1 MASTWIE
8 RLKTNFEI
16 TLGDGTKF
24 KPLSFNAN
32 RTQELNFAEFDFIN
46 TNGTLVD
53 RRRPRGRVYTLELY
67 FQGGNNID
75 VSTQFINAAEDIRPW
90 QIKHQ
95 FYDIIYVQPISE
107 ITYDNNNRLLN
118 ATKITVTVRET
129 IFSNSFKFTPD
140 AKQVIGNL
148 NVLVLQATTEYF
160 ITSVAI
166 PDVTTVNQMQAN
178 ISKWKQVLATVSADA
193 TAVSNYYNAANTAI
207 DNAINDIETAITATQ
222 NFLTIPALIGMSVAQ
237 RVAYLQRMFDSI
249 SQQLINLP
257 LQVKAL
263 YVASA
268 GAIMSTLCLASV
280 TNLTATD
287 YVYSSDALAS
297 IKDITTTFNSFLA
310 ALDTMQTYNAAE
322 PNSFVAQAESLNAI
336 VNNVNY
342 TIEALYDILAQSKKP
357 HNIVTKFDNTV
368 IQLAYEI
375 YGLLPNDSTIDKL
388 IADNNIG
395 RNTMLIVPRG
405 TNILYYA

>member
-1 MASTWIE
+1 
-8 RLKTNFEI
+8 
-16 TLGDGTKF
+16 
-24 KPLSFNAN
+24 
-32 RTQELNFAEFDFIN
+32 
-46 TNGTLVD
+46 
-53 RRRPRGRVYTLELY
+53 
-67 FQGGNNID
+67 
-75 VSTQFINAAEDIRPW
+75 
-90 QIKHQ
+90 
-95 FYDIIYVQPISE
+95 
-107 ITYDNNNRLLN
+107 
-118 ATKITVTVRET
+118 
-129 IFSNSFKFTPD
+129 
-140 AKQVIGNL
+140 
-148 NVLVLQATTEYF
+148 
-160 ITSVAI
+160 
-166 PDVTTVNQMQAN
+166 
-178 ISKWKQVLATVSADA
+178 
-193 TAVSNYYNAANTAI
+193 
-207 DNAINDIETAITATQ
+207 
-222 NFLTIPALIGMSVAQ
+222 MSVAQ

-280 TNLTATD
+280 TNLSATD

-297 IKDITTTFNSFLA
+297 IKAITTTFNSFLA
-310 ALDTMQTYNAAE
+310 ALDAMQTYNAAE

-368 IQLAYEI
+368 IQLAYDI
-375 YGLLPNDSTIDKL
+375 YGLLPDDSTIDKL